1 MAAPAAGAAGGPFS
15 IDTFTSKLLQGGALA
30 SLFKAKLLSTKGTT
44 EAGSIGDFEFL
55 CKATTLPGDTIDVAT
70 VTYMG
75 RGVNIPSNRAA
86 VQWTT
91 TVYNDEEM
99 KTRNNIESWMEKL
112 NSHST
117 NVRATGMQRILD
129 YTGSLTV
136 EQLSKTGGTT
146 ATKMYTFVNAWP
158 SAIGEITVDWETN
171 DIQTYDVTWEFS
183 YWKSTQSGIS

>member
-1 MAAPAAGAAGGPFS
+1 MASTFS
-15 IDTFTSKLLQGGALA
+15 IDDFTSRFKQGGALA
-30 SLFKAKLLSTKGTT
+30 SLFEAELTTSKGT
-44 EAGSIGDFEFL
+44 EASSSIEDFKFL

-75 RGVNIPSNRAA
+75 RGINIPSNRAA

-91 TVYNDEEM
+91 TVYNDEGMEN
-99 KTRNNIESWMEKL
+99 RNNIESWMEKL

-117 NVRATGMQRILD
+117 NKRALGMQRILD

-183 YWKSTQSGIS
+183 YWKSSQSGIN

>member
-1 MAAPAAGAAGGPFS
+1 MAAPAAAGGGPFS
-15 IDTFTSKLLQGGALA
+15 IDTFTSKFLKGGALA
-30 SLFKAKLLSTKGTT
+30 SLFKAKLLSTKGSTS
-44 EAGSIGDFEFL
+44 ANSIGDSEFL

-75 RGVNIPSNRAA
+75 RGINIPSNRAA

-91 TVYNDEEM
+91 TVYNDEGM
-99 KTRNNIESWMEKL
+99 ATRNNIESWMEKL

-117 NVRATGMQRILD
+117 NKRALGMQRILD

>member
-1 MAAPAAGAAGGPFS
+1 MAAPAAGPQSTFS
-15 IDTFTSKLLQGGALA
+15 IDTFTSKFTDGGALA
-30 SLFKAKLLSTKGTT
+30 SLFKAKLLSTKGTSGDVGT
-44 EAGSIGDFEFL
+44 GDFEFL

-70 VTYMG
+70 ITYMG
-75 RGVNIPSNRAA
+75 RGINIPSNRAA

-91 TVYNDEEM
+91 TIYNDEKM

-117 NVRATGMQRILD
+117 NKRTNGMQRILD

-136 EQLSKTGGTT
+136 EQLSKTDSGP
-146 ATKMYTFVNAWP
+146 TKTYTFVNAWP
-158 SAIGEITVDWETN
+158 SAVGEITVDWETN

-183 YWKSTQSGIS
+183 YWKSAESGIN

>member
-1 MAAPAAGAAGGPFS
+1 MSFS
-15 IDTFTSKLLQGGALA
+15 IDSFTAKLKAGGALA
-30 SLFKAKLLSTKGTT
+30 SLFEAELITTKGPQLPS
-44 EAGSIGDFEFL
+44 SIQDFKFL

-75 RGVNIPSNRAA
+75 RGINIPSNRAA

-91 TVYNDEEM
+91 TVYNDEGM
-99 KTRNNIESWMEKL
+99 ATRNNIESWMEQL

-117 NVRATGMQRILD
+117 NKRAAGMQRILD

-183 YWKSTQSGIS
+183 YWKSSQSGIN